1 MITDRAY
8 RPIGIILN
16 LIGIALIVHLSV
28 DIFYTALR
36 QRFSY
41 SHVKKPPLYLK
52 EHVAERS
59 SPSLKDFN
67 LIVERDIFKTKRVIK
82 KVEPEPVEDID
93 ALKEATLDVA
103 LIGTVVGAPS
113 DTYAIIREKKG
124 KKEQNLYRVG
134 DSIKGAV
141 IKKILRGKVILRV
154 GSQDQVLSMEEVT
167 RSSAV
172 SSSSSPISKGSIKT
186 ISRAQIRD
194 SMRNLNRLMS
204 QIHVRPY
211 FSKGRQGGFVITSLR
226 RGSIFERLG
235 FRRGD
240 VVRAVDGNPIRRPDD
255 VINLYEKLRSASEV
269 SIQVLRGGREQELRF
284 RID

>member
-8 RPIGIILN
+8 RPIGIMLN

-28 DIFYTALR
+28 DVFYTALR

-41 SHVKKPPLYLK
+41 SYVKKPPLYLK

-172 SSSSSPISKGSIKT
+172 SKSSSPISKGSIKT